1 MRVARILPAGRLAA
15 REQAMGPGS
24 STVGGVRATW
34 LLAAALAL
42 AGCKLVDQ
50 TTFAPSPEAK
60 AAKPAGPKAD
70 TRTALITINY
80 AEPNPSYQDLV
91 RYAVR
96 EAETR
101 APGVEYDVSATLPA
115 GSDAAVA
122 QRRAMDVMRDI
133 TAQGVPDSRVHLG
146 LSAESAGS
154 PQEVRVYVR

>member
-1 MRVARILPAGRLAA
+1 
-15 REQAMGPGS
+15 MGPGS
-24 STVGGVRATW
+24 STVGGVRAMW

-70 TRTALITINY
+70 TRTALITIDY
-80 AEPNPSYQDLV
+80 AEPSPNYQDLL

-101 APGVEYDVSATLPA
+101 VPGVEYDVSATLPA

>member
-1 MRVARILPAGRLAA
+1 
-15 REQAMGPGS
+15 MGPGS
-24 STVGGVRATW
+24 STVGGVRAMW

-70 TRTALITINY
+70 TRTALITIDY
-80 AEPNPSYQDLV
+80 AEPSPNYQDLL

-101 APGVEYDVSATLPA
+101 VPGVEYDVSATLPA

-122 QRRAMDVMRDI
+122 QRRATDVMRDI
-133 TAQGVPDSRVHLG
+133 MAQGVPDSRVHLG
-146 LSAESAGS
+146 LSTEPADS